1 MNQTKPTL
9 IFDMD
14 GVILDTE
21 QLVRRCW
28 NEIAPEF
35 HADAIDAVFLTTVGT
50 TRVHTCSI
58 LRERYGAD
66 FPAEEF
72 NNAVSRRYHVIDD
85 AEGVPVKTGARELLQ
100 WARDNAYTIGLAS
113 STRQAVVEK
122 ELSERG
128 LLPYFDYVLGGDRAY
143 GYNYGD
149 TFDGAQ
155 LKYGNDKFA
164 VTAGYGKFKEG
175 DIAGVDYSAFLK
187 GTGIAVPDGIEG
199 TKTGYGELE
208 GFFGGGRVAGSAVGV
223 YYNDFSANEATRESL
238 ADDLWGAY
246 VSANF
251 GKWNALANY
260 ERVSYEKN
268 IATANG
274 QDDSANVW
282 IGKLTYGKAGFA
294 TPKSWDAWVEYINA
308 EDGAFVGGSTN
319 GWRWGDHM
327 DNIESWGVGADYT
340 FAKNAMFQVMQSFG
354 TNTKDGNAKDPEE
367 QTRAQFVFAF

>member
-113 STRQAVVEK
+113 STRQAIVEK

-128 LLPYFDYVLGGDRAY
+128 LLALLRLRPRRRSDCPQQA
-143 GYNYGD
+143 
-149 TFDGAQ
+149 
-155 LKYGNDKFA
+155 
-164 VTAGYGKFKEG
+164 
-175 DIAGVDYSAFLK
+175 S
-187 GTGIAVPDGIEG
+187 
-199 TKTGYGELE
+199 TGYL
-208 GFFGGGRVAGSAVGV
+208 R
-223 YYNDFSANEATRESL
+223 NRL
-238 ADDLWGAY
+238 
-246 VSANF
+246 
-251 GKWNALANY
+251 
-260 ERVSYEKN
+260 
-268 IATANG
+268 
-274 QDDSANVW
+274 
-282 IGKLTYGKAGFA
+282 
-294 TPKSWDAWVEYINA
+294 P
-308 EDGAFVGGSTN
+308 
-319 GWRWGDHM
+319 
-327 DNIESWGVGADYT
+327 
-340 FAKNAMFQVMQSFG
+340 
-354 TNTKDGNAKDPEE
+354 
-367 QTRAQFVFAF
+367 RAARRSCRHLCH

>member
-128 LLPYFDYVLGGDRAY
+128 LLPYFDYVFGGDRIARSKPAPDIY
-143 GYNYGD
+143 ETACRALHAVPADTYAIEDSYNGIRAAHAAGMRPIMVPDLLPPTQEMY
-149 TFDGAQ
+149 TLAAHIFPN
-155 LKYGNDKFA
+155 L
-164 VTAGYGKFKEG
+164 TAFHE
-175 DIAGVDYSAFLK
+175 FLK
-187 GTGIAVPDGIEG
+187 RQSTH
-199 TKTGYGELE
+199 
-208 GFFGGGRVAGSAVGV
+208 
-223 YYNDFSANEATRESL
+223 SL
-238 ADDLWGAY
+238 P
-246 VSANF
+246 
-251 GKWNALANY
+251 
-260 ERVSYEKN
+260 R
-268 IATANG
+268 
-274 QDDSANVW
+274 
-282 IGKLTYGKAGFA
+282 
-294 TPKSWDAWVEYINA
+294 
-308 EDGAFVGGSTN
+308 
-319 GWRWGDHM
+319 
-327 DNIESWGVGADYT
+327 
-340 FAKNAMFQVMQSFG
+340 
-354 TNTKDGNAKDPEE
+354 
-367 QTRAQFVFAF
+367 

>member
-72 NNAVSRRYHVIDD
+72 NNAVSRRYHAIDD
-85 AEGVPVKTGARELLQ
+85 IDGVPVKTGARALLQ

-128 LLPYFDYVLGGDRAY
+128 LLSYFDYVLGGDRLPAASQHRIS
-143 GYNYGD
+143 
-149 TFDGAQ
+149 TKPPAARCTPFLPTPMP
-155 LKYGNDKFA
+155 LKIRTTAFA
-164 VTAGYGKFKEG
+164 RRMQRAC
-175 DIAGVDYSAFLK
+175 
-187 GTGIAVPDGIEG
+187 VPLWCRISCRRP
-199 TKTGYGELE
+199 KKC
-208 GFFGGGRVAGSAVGV
+208 
-223 YYNDFSANEATRESL
+223 TRL
-238 ADDLWGAY
+238 PH
-246 VSANF
+246 
-251 GKWNALANY
+251 
-260 ERVSYEKN
+260 
-268 IATANG
+268 T
-274 QDDSANVW
+274 
-282 IGKLTYGKAGFA
+282 
-294 TPKSWDAWVEYINA
+294 
-308 EDGAFVGGSTN
+308 
-319 GWRWGDHM
+319 
-327 DNIESWGVGADYT
+327 
-340 FAKNAMFQVMQSFG
+340 SF
-354 TNTKDGNAKDPEE
+354 
-367 QTRAQFVFAF
+367 RI